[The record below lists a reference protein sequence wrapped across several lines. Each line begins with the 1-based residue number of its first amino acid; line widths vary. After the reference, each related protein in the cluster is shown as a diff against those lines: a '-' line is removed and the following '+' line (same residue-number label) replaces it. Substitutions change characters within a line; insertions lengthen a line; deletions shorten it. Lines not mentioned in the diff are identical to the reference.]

1 MSTVNQQFELLTA
14 EIENIGKSLDSLRN
28 KISPVLNKEITN
40 ELVKLEETDVGS
52 SELAKKIA
60 SYVSDAKY
68 LSRLV
73 NELSNSV
80 DL

>member
-1 MSTVNQQFELLTA
+1 MSTVNQQFELLA
-14 EIENIGKSLDSLRN
+14 VEIENVGKSLDLLRD
-28 KISPVLNKEITN
+28 KISPVLNKETAS

-52 SELAKKIA
+52 SELAKKVA
-60 SYVSDAKY
+60 SYVSDVKY
-68 LSRLV
+68 LNKLV